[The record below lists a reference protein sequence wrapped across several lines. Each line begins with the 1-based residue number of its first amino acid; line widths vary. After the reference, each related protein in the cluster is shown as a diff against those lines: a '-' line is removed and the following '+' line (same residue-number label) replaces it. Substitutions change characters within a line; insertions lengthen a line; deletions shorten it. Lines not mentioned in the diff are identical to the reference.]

1 MSEAHVARH
10 RAALARLSE
19 PGGPLA
25 PGSRKATVR
34 NREWFD
40 DDGDPL
46 DERGRLHD
54 RLMEQYLAAFPDVRR
69 EHKAVVLAGPPG
81 AGKSSV
87 LRQVLGDEVDSYLRV
102 DPDEFKARLLEQA
115 LDDGSYESA
124 IKPAEVKALEAEGEQ
139 FFPMD
144 LATLVHEESSML
156 ASNLRDDAMMRG
168 DNLVIDGV
176 LWDADKAVGLGRA
189 LAARGYQVEVIDVEV
204 PYEVSLRSI
213 EQRWA
218 QEYVAAR
225 EGRSR
230 LGGRDVPTPYVQGV
244 FDGPEGRS
252 KPEHAAERLAREV
265 PEVHRFR
272 RFSAPAADQPRTLDV
287 DLHRSTPG
295 GDLVPTPGG
304 VRTSTSR
311 VRHPHL
317 APRATRSRGD

>member
-1 MSEAHVARH
+1 MRRDVSRH
-10 RAALARLSE
+10 REALSRLS
-19 PGGPLA
+19 GRGSALA
-25 PGSRKATVR
+25 PGSPHATVR
-34 NREWFD
+34 NPRWFD
-40 DDGDPL
+40 ADGNAL
-46 DERGRLHD
+46 AARAVLHRRL
-54 RLMEQYLAAFPDVRR
+54 LAEYRDAFPDVKSERR
-69 EHKAVVLAGPPG
+69 AVVLAGPPG

-156 ASNLRDDAMMRG
+156 AVDLRSRATARG
-168 DNLVIDGV
+168 DNLVVDGV
-176 LWDADKAVGLGRA
+176 LWNADDAVALGRA
-189 LAARGYQVEVIDVEV
+189 LAARGYLVEVIDVEV

-244 FDGPEGRS
+244 FDGPDGRS

-272 RFSAPAADQPRTLDV
+272 RFSAPAADRPRTLDV

-311 VRHPHL
+311 VHHPHL

>member
-1 MSEAHVARH
+1 MSDADVVRH
-10 RAALARLSE
+10 RVALARLSE

-25 PGSRKATVR
+25 PASPNATVR
-34 NREWFD
+34 NHEWFD
-40 DDGDPL
+40 DAGDPL

-54 RLMEQYLAAFPDVRR
+54 RLMAEYLTAFPEVRQER
-69 EHKAVVLAGPPG
+69 RAVVLAGPPG

-87 LRQVLGDEVDSYLRV
+87 LRQVLGDDVDTYLRV
-102 DPDEFKARLLEQA
+102 DADEFKARLLEQA
-115 LDDGSYESA
+115 LDDGSFESA

-156 ASNLRDDAMMRG
+156 ASNLRDDAIARG

-176 LWDADKAVGLGRA
+176 LSDPDKAVALGRA

-213 EQRWA
+213 EQRWE
-218 QEYVAAR
+218 QDYVAAR

-230 LGGRDVPTPYVQGV
+230 LGGRDVPTSYVQGV
-244 FDGPEGRS
+244 FDGPDGRS

-287 DLHRSTPG
+287 DLHRATPG

-304 VRTSTSR
+304 VRTSLSR

-317 APRATRSRGD
+317 GTRTTRSRGD